1 MTCEKCGFEYT
12 GATCPV
18 CAAEEANKAAAAA
31 TENKKSPLGLIGMIM
46 AIASFFYVGT
56 PLTIAGLILSVIGKK
71 KNKKDGFATAGLI
84 TSIICLVYNVMN
96 SVLAI
101 VIIVVV
107 YAFIFM
113 IGIGSGAMTV

>member
-12 GATCPV
+12 GDTCPV
-18 CAAEEANKAAAAA
+18 CAAEEANKAVAA
-31 TENKKSPLGLIGMIM
+31 ENKRSRLGPIGMIM

-107 YAFIFM
+107 YTFM
-113 IGIGSGAMTV
+113 FVIGIGSGAMTV